1 MANSFAKTTKE
12 HNGIWKIGIIYMT
25 LNRFLKFRITKPI
38 PSFSNGRMIYIEAVE
53 SLEGSYVDSLRRW
66 NSCSRTPK
74 NGWKFDFSYFYILLN
89 QLINFILMK
98 SIFGHRLT
106 TIRIFFSLHIRD
118 IWVFIYLLIR
128 LFNSYFS
135 FALMRRCSVIET
147 KPKWCFWSD
156 IGLFTWT
163 SIRIRVQC
171 FSTLYIG
178 HCLS

>member
-89 QLINFILMK
+89 QLINLFLMK
-98 SIFGHRLT
+98 SIFGHR
-106 TIRIFFSLHIRD
+106 IFFLCTFGIFECL
-118 IWVFIYLLIR
+118 FIYW
-128 LFNSYFS
+128 FV
-135 FALMRRCSVIET
+135 CSTHI
-147 KPKWCFWSD
+147 F
-156 IGLFTWT
+156 
-163 SIRIRVQC
+163 
-171 FSTLYIG
+171 
-178 HCLS
+178 LSH